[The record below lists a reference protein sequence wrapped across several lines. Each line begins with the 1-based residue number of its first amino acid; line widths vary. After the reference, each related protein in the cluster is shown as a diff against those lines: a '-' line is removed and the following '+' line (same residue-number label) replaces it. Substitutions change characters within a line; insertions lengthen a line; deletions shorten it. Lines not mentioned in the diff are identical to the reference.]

1 MPRARKR
8 DRAARGVRRGV
19 GCLVMLAAA
28 ALLGLLGYGWLVR
41 HPEDTPW
48 APLDLA
54 QPVGMFTRAKLVR
67 LTEDFAQCRT
77 LLDHAGVGYTVL
89 PPIAEGASCGYADGL
104 RFRPGEPR
112 ITPFLPERLGVACP
126 VAAALALW
134 QWEVVQPAAERHFR
148 MRVTRIEHLGSYNC
162 RRLYG
167 RSGGDYSQ
175 HATADA
181 VDISGFRLA
190 DGTRITLVGD
200 WTKGGARAAF
210 LREVRDG
217 ACGVFAT
224 VLSPDYNAAHRDH
237 LHLDQANRGSMSWGA
252 CR

>member
-1 MPRARKR
+1 MPRRKR
-8 DRAARGVRRGV
+8 ATGRVRRILRWLVILAV
-19 GCLVMLAAA
+19 GG
-28 ALLGLLGYGWLVR
+28 LLGLLAYGWLR
-41 HPEDTPW
+41 QHPEDTPW

-54 QPVGMFTRAKLVR
+54 QPIGMFTGRKLVA
-67 LTEDFAQCRT
+67 LGDDFPACRA
-77 LLDHAGVGYTVL
+77 LLDRAGIEYTAL
-89 PPIAEGASCGYADGL
+89 AELREGARCGYADGV
-104 RFRPGEPR
+104 RFAADDPH
-112 ITPFLPERLGVACP
+112 ITPFTPARLGLACP

-148 MRVTRIEHLGSYNC
+148 MRVTEIEHLGSYNC

-167 RSGGDYSQ
+167 RSSGDFSQ

-190 DGTRITLVGD
+190 DGRRVTLVGD
-200 WTKGGARAAF
+200 WSKNGPEAAF
-210 LREVRDG
+210 LRDVRDG
-217 ACGVFAT
+217 ACSVFAT

-237 LHLDQANRGSMSWGA
+237 LHLDQADRGAMGWRS